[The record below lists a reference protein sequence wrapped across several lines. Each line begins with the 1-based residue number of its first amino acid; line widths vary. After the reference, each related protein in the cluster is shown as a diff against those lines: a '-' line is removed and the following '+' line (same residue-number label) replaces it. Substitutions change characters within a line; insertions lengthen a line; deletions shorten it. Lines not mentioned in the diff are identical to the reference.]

1 MRVKLLYFAKVKEL
15 VGLDNEIID
24 LPSSVINY
32 DELKHYLISRG
43 GPWSEIFLPQ
53 NATRCA
59 LNQNLMHSN
68 FIIEAGSEIA
78 FFPPITGG

>member
-15 VGLDNEIID
+15 VGLDNEVID
-24 LPSSVINY
+24 LPSSVMTFE
-32 DELKHYLISRG
+32 DLKHYLILRG
-43 GPWSEIFLPQ
+43 APWPELFLRK

-59 LNQNLMHSN
+59 LNQNLMNSN
-68 FIIEAGSEIA
+68 FNIEAGSEIA

>member
-24 LPSSVINY
+24 LPSSVINFE
-32 DELKHYLISRG
+32 ELKHYLISRG

>member
-15 VGLDNEIID
+15 VGLDNEVID
-24 LPSSVINY
+24 LPSSVTTFE
-32 DELKHYLISRG
+32 DLKHYLILRG
-43 GPWSEIFLPQ
+43 TPWSELFLHK

-59 LNQNLMHSN
+59 LNQNLMNSN
-68 FIIEAGSEIA
+68 FNIEAGSEIA

>member
-1 MRVKLLYFAKVKEL
+1 MKVKILYFAKIKEL

-24 LPSSVINY
+24 LPASVITLE
-32 DELKHYLISRG
+32 ELKNYLILRG
-43 GPWSEIFLPQ
+43 APWSEIFLS
-53 NATRCA
+53 NSATRCA

-68 FIIEAGSEIA
+68 FNIEAGSEIA

>member
-15 VGLDNEIID
+15 VGLDDEIID
-24 LPSSVINY
+24 LPSSVMTF
-32 DELKHYLISRG
+32 DDLKYYLILRG
-43 GPWSEIFLPQ
+43 APWSEIFLPQ

-59 LNQNLMHSN
+59 LNQNLMNSN
-68 FIIEAGSEIA
+68 FNIEAGSEIA

>member
-1 MRVKLLYFAKVKEL
+1 MRVKLLYFAKVREL

-24 LPSSVINY
+24 LPSNVITLY
-32 DELKHYLISRG
+32 DLKPYLMLRG
-43 GPWSEIFLPQ
+43 TPWSEIFLPQ

-59 LNQNLMHSN
+59 LNQNLMNSN
-68 FIIEAGSEIA
+68 FNIEVGSEIA

>member
-78 FFPPITGG
+78 FFPPLTGG

>member
-24 LPSSVINY
+24 LPSSVINF
-32 DELKHYLISRG
+32 DDLKHYLILRG
-43 GPWSEIFLPQ
+43 APWSEIFLPQ

-59 LNQNLMHSN
+59 MNQNLMHSN
-68 FIIEAGSEIA
+68 FNIEAGSEIA

>member
-24 LPSSVINY
+24 LPSSVINF
-32 DELKHYLISRG
+32 DDLKHYLISRG
-43 GPWSEIFLPQ
+43 APWPEIFLPQ

-59 LNQNLMHSN
+59 LNQNLMNSN
-68 FIIEAGSEIA
+68 FNIEAGSEIA

>member
-24 LPSSVINY
+24 LPSSVINF

-59 LNQNLMHSN
+59 LNQNLMHFN

>member
-1 MRVKLLYFAKVKEL
+1 MKVNILYFAKIKEL

-24 LPSSVINY
+24 LPSNIVSF
-32 DELKHYLISRG
+32 DELKNYFISRG
-43 GPWSEIFLPQ
+43 APWSEIFLPE

-59 LNQNLMHSN
+59 LNQNLMNSN

>member
-1 MRVKLLYFAKVKEL
+1 MKIKILYFAKIKEL

-24 LPSSVINY
+24 LPASVLTL
-32 DELKHYLISRG
+32 DELKNFLILRG
-43 GPWSEIFLPQ
+43 APWSEIFLSKS
-53 NATRCA
+53 ATRCA

-68 FIIEAGSEIA
+68 FNIEAGSEIA